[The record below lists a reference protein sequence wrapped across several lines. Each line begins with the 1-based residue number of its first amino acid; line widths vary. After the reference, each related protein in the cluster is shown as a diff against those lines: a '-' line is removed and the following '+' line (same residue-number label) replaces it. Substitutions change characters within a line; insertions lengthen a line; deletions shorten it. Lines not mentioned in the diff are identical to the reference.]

1 MRRRLPGGWLLLFW
15 CLLLAR
21 TAAAANPAPADL
33 DRVLAGLARSAAGI
47 ETLSS
52 DFVQEKYLAVFQDA
66 LVSAG
71 RFYYRKPDKLR
82 WELRSPL
89 VSGFALDGNRGRRWR
104 GAEAKSESFDIRQDP
119 VMKVVAEQLLAW
131 ARPDFPWLRAHYR
144 IRLEGT
150 APVRLRLDPS
160 FDTGGLI
167 DHLLIV
173 FAADGSH
180 VQQVEL
186 HEKDGDYTRL
196 RFEHTVVNGPLA
208 GDLF

>member
-1 MRRRLPGGWLLLFW
+1 MRRRLLGSCLLLFG

-21 TAAAANPAPADL
+21 TAAADPAPADL

-47 ETLSS
+47 ETLAS

-66 LVSAG
+66 LVSGG

-104 GAEAKSESFDIRQDP
+104 GAGEKGESFDIRQDP

-131 ARPDFPWLRAHYR
+131 ARPDFPWLQAHYR
-144 IRLEGT
+144 MSLEGT

-160 FDTGGLI
+160 FDTGGMI

-180 VQQVEL
+180 VQRVEL
-186 HEKDGDYTRL
+186 HEKDGDYTRI

-208 GDLF
+208 AGLF

>member
-66 LVSAG
+66 LVSRG

-104 GAEAKSESFDIRQDP
+104 GAEEKSESFDIRQDP

-131 ARPDFPWLRAHYR
+131 ARPDFPWLQGPLPDQPGGDGA
-144 IRLEGT
+144 GPP
-150 APVRLRLDPS
+150 APRPELRHRRPDRSPADRLRCRRQPC
-160 FDTGGLI
+160 
-167 DHLLIV
+167 
-173 FAADGSH
+173 AAGR
-180 VQQVEL
+180 
-186 HEKDGDYTRL
+186 T
-196 RFEHTVVNGPLA
+196 A
-208 GDLF
+208 